1 MTSAPTPP
9 PALRLAPADNVAVT
23 VRQVLPGEAITVD
36 GVGVVAS
43 ETIPLGH
50 KIALAAIPAEGEVV
64 KFGMPIG
71 LATEPI
77 PAGAWV
83 HIHNIRSRYIN
94 NDVDH
99 HEV

>member
-1 MTSAPTPP
+1 MSAP
-9 PALRLAPADNVAVT
+9 AGLRLAPSDNVAVT
-23 VRQVLPGEAITVD
+23 VRQVAAGEAVEID
-36 GVGVVAS
+36 GVGVVAG

-50 KIALAAIPAEGEVV
+50 KIALSAIPAEGEVV

-71 LATEPI
+71 VATETI
-77 PAGAWV
+77 AAGAWV
-83 HIHNIRSRYIN
+83 HIHNIRSRYIT

>member
-1 MTSAPTPP
+1 MSAP
-9 PALRLAPADNVAVT
+9 AGLRLAPTDNVAVT
-23 VRQVLPGEAITVD
+23 VRQVLPGEAIIVD
-36 GVGVVAS
+36 GVSVVAS

-50 KIALAAIPAEGEVV
+50 KIALAPIPAAAEIV

-71 LATEPI
+71 VATETI

-83 HIHNIRSRYIN
+83 HIHNIRSRYIT